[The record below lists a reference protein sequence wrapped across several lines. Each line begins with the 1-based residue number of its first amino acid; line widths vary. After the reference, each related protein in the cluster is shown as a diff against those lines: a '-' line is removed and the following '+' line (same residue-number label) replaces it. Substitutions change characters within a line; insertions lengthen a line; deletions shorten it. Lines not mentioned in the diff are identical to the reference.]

1 MEYEW
6 YFSID
11 PYDFALSYLRWIFS
25 QVSGSTHDSRS
36 YKNSFE
42 YTVKR
47 RIQERRVSCRY
58 IYMLNS
64 ISRIS
69 SISVCS
75 PHSLALLCSFSK
87 TSTSIRSGG
96 EMFLAS
102 WQECLLAQMGNSF
115 NRQHTKLK
123 SFSHRPPTTQ
133 EAFYKSLFWENRWGC
148 LVQSYAFN
156 VEKAKSELDSSV
168 ASMIPD
174 MAYQFLIP
182 VGSLVC
188 LWLEGYPSS
197 HIVWLGISQSLH
209 WWA

>member
-11 PYDFALSYLRWIFS
+11 SYDFALSYLRWIFS

-87 TSTSIRSGG
+87 TSTSQNSIRSGQIVEG
-96 EMFLAS
+96 KCSWLLGRNVFLPR
-102 WQECLLAQMGNSF
+102 WEIPLIGNTR
-115 NRQHTKLK
+115 NLKVLVIGHQQHKRHST
-123 SFSHRPPTTQ
+123 SHYFGRI
-133 EAFYKSLFWENRWGC
+133 
-148 LVQSYAFN
+148 
-156 VEKAKSELDSSV
+156 D
-168 ASMIPD
+168 
-174 MAYQFLIP
+174 
-182 VGSLVC
+182 
-188 LWLEGYPSS
+188 EG
-197 HIVWLGISQSLH
+197 V
-209 WWA
+209 